1 MFRSDWDV
9 ERVLRRSRPLATTV
23 PPMVALTHKLVIHPT
38 PGTDRDAYCSAVTSL
53 IVGYVSGTTQTG
65 DSRSESTDHRNR

>member
-1 MFRSDWDV
+1 
-9 ERVLRRSRPLATTV
+9 
-23 PPMVALTHKLVIHPT
+23 MVALTHKLVIHPT

-53 IVGYVSGTTQTG
+53 IVSYVSGTTQTG